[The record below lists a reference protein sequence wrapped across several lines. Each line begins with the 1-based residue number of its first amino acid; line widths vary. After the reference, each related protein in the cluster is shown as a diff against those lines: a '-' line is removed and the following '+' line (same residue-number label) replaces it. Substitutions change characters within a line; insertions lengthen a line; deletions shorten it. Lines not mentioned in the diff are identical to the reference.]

1 MDKKKQLILAILVF
15 VGAFF
20 GNQWYID
27 SQIDQFKEKKFVT
40 VLRAKKSLDVG
51 AMLSSAV
58 VEGVRVPEQYAP
70 NARVRYEDKD
80 QYMQIP
86 LATKVLAGDYILE
99 TAFTSVG
106 VVGKTLSQQL
116 EGDEFRAITMP
127 VDETNSLARSLVTG
141 DRIDII
147 FTYSLPNLRQKVS
160 SILLQNVPIISTGSY
175 SAASQELGDSSKGGR
190 YSTLTL
196 KLTAQDAA
204 RLNYARQ
211 AGTISLML
219 RSIRDNKILDL
230 APITNIQDLLS
241 AADKTTLENMIRQ
254 EKQQWADEGE
264 KYQNAIKEQAK
275 VALEQQKKQMQ
286 NLSGIVNK

>member
-1 MDKKKQLILAILVF
+1 
-15 VGAFF
+15 
-20 GNQWYID
+20 
-27 SQIDQFKEKKFVT
+27 
-40 VLRAKKSLDVG
+40 
-51 AMLSSAV
+51 
-58 VEGVRVPEQYAP
+58 
-70 NARVRYEDKD
+70 
-80 QYMQIP
+80 MQIP

-147 FTYSLPNLRQKVS
+147 FNSRSLPNLRQKVS

-241 AADKTTLENMIRQ
+241 AADKTTS
-254 EKQQWADEGE
+254 E
-264 KYQNAIKEQAK
+264 KYDQTRKAA
-275 VALEQQKKQMQ
+275 V
-286 NLSGIVNK
+286 GR